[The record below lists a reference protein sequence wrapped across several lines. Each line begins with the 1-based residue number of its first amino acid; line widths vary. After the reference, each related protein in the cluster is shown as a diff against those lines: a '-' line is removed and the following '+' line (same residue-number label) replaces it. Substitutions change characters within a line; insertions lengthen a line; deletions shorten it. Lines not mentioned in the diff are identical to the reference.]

1 MIYLKKTKKR
11 VKKGLTKGK
20 KIWYYIKAPSGTT
33 AGAKA
38 TRSLKTEQETSKKF
52 EVIHG
57 RNTEHAQAVQT

>member
-20 KIWYYIKAPSGTT
+20 KIWYYIQAPSGTT